1 LLTLIADFLPFITIL
16 IIIIIRLLGNAKID
30 TFVLNIFK
38 IMSFFLDEKD
48 LKKLIVIGDRILVK
62 PKVPQ
67 SKTKSGLLLPPGVNE
82 NEKVQIGY
90 VVKVGPGYPI
100 PSVND
105 VDEPWKNR
113 SDEPKY
119 VPLQPKEGDQ
129 AVYLQ
134 NSAIEVEF
142 NKEKFVVV
150 PHSAILLLLRDD
162 GLFE

>member
-1 LLTLIADFLPFITIL
+1 M
-16 IIIIIRLLGNAKID
+16 G
-30 TFVLNIFK
+30 VL
-38 IMSFFLDEKD
+38 LDEKD
-48 LKKLIVIGDRILVK
+48 LGKLIVIGDRILIK

-67 SKTKSGLLLPPGVNE
+67 SKTKSGLYLPPGVNE

-100 PSVND
+100 PSVAD
-105 VDEPWKNR
+105 ADEPWKGR
-113 SDEPKY
+113 TEEPKY

-134 NSAIEVEF
+134 NSAIEIEF
-142 NKEKFVVV
+142 NKEKYIVV
-150 PHSAILLLLRDD
+150 PQSAILLLLRDD

>member
-1 LLTLIADFLPFITIL
+1 M
-16 IIIIIRLLGNAKID
+16 G
-30 TFVLNIFK
+30 VL
-38 IMSFFLDEKD
+38 LDEKD
-48 LKKLIVIGDRILVK
+48 LDKLIVIGDRILIR
-62 PKVPQ
+62 PKMPQ

-90 VVKVGPGYPI
+90 VMKVGPGYPI

-105 VDEPWKNR
+105 IDEPWKDR

-119 VPLQPKEGDQ
+119 VPLQPKVGDQ

-134 NSAIEVEF
+134 NNAIEIEF
-142 NKEKFVVV
+142 NNEKFVVV
-150 PHSAILLLLRDD
+150 SHSAILLLLRDN

>member
-1 LLTLIADFLPFITIL
+1 MS
-16 IIIIIRLLGNAKID
+16 
-30 TFVLNIFK
+30 VL
-38 IMSFFLDEKD
+38 LDEKD
-48 LKKLIVIGDRILVK
+48 LDKLILIGDRILIR
-62 PKVPQ
+62 PKIPQ

-90 VVKVGPGYPI
+90 VMKVGPGYPI

-119 VPLQPKEGDQ
+119 VPLQPKAGDQ

-134 NSAIEVEF
+134 NSSIEIEF
-142 NKEKFVVV
+142 NNEKYVVV
-150 PHSAILLLLRDD
+150 SHSAILLLLRDN

>member
-1 LLTLIADFLPFITIL
+1 MNVLL
-16 IIIIIRLLGNAKID
+16 
-30 TFVLNIFK
+30 
-38 IMSFFLDEKD
+38 SEKD
-48 LKKLIVIGDRILVK
+48 LQKLIVIGDRILIK
-62 PKVPQ
+62 PKTPQ
-67 SKTKSGLLLPPGVNE
+67 SKTRSGLYLPPGVNE

-90 VVKVGPGYPI
+90 VLKVGPGYPI

-105 VDEPWKNR
+105 TDEPWKNR

-134 NSAIEVEF
+134 NSAIEIEF
-142 NKEKFVVV
+142 NNEKLIVV

-162 GLFE
+162 GLFEK

>member
-1 LLTLIADFLPFITIL
+1 MS
-16 IIIIIRLLGNAKID
+16 
-30 TFVLNIFK
+30 VLFE
-38 IMSFFLDEKD
+38 EKD
-48 LKKLIVIGDRILVK
+48 LEKLIVIGDRILIK
-62 PKVPQ
+62 PKGPQ

-82 NEKVQIGY
+82 NEKVHLGY

-105 VDEPWKNR
+105 IDEPWKNS

-119 VPLQPKEGDQ
+119 VPLQPRQGDQ

-134 NSAIEVEF
+134 NSAVEVEF
-142 NKEKFVVV
+142 NTQKYVVV

-162 GLFE
+162 GLFK

>member
-1 LLTLIADFLPFITIL
+1 MNSKFNAIL
-16 IIIIIRLLGNAKID
+16 IIIFQGFLIK
-30 TFVLNIFK
+30 LNLVILSEYCDN
-38 IMSFFLDEKD
+38 MSLFLEEKD
-48 LKKLIVIGDRILVK
+48 LKKLIVIGDRVLVK

-82 NEKVQIGY
+82 NEKVQIGF

-105 VDEPWKNR
+105 VDEPWKN
-113 SDEPKY
+113 SSEDPKY

-142 NKEKFVVV
+142 NKEKYVVV

>member
-1 LLTLIADFLPFITIL
+1 MS
-16 IIIIIRLLGNAKID
+16 
-30 TFVLNIFK
+30 VL
-38 IMSFFLDEKD
+38 LDEKD
-48 LKKLIVIGDRILVK
+48 LQKLIVIGDRILIK

-82 NEKVQIGY
+82 NEKVLIGF

-100 PSVND
+100 PSVSDN
-105 VDEPWKNR
+105 DEPWKNR

-119 VPLQPKEGDQ
+119 VPLQPKVGDQ

-134 NSAIEVEF
+134 NSAIEIEF
-142 NKEKFVVV
+142 NREKYLVV

-162 GLFE
+162 GLFQ

>member
-1 LLTLIADFLPFITIL
+1 MIFLFS
-16 IIIIIRLLGNAKID
+16 KIK
-30 TFVLNIFK
+30 T
-38 IMSFFLDEKD
+38 MSVFLDEKD
-48 LKKLIVIGDRILVK
+48 LQKLIVIGDRILIK

-67 SKTKSGLLLPPGVNE
+67 SKTKSGLFLPPGVNE

-90 VVKVGPGYPI
+90 VLKVGPGYPI

-105 VDEPWKNR
+105 TDEPWKNR
-113 SDEPKY
+113 ADEPKY

-134 NSAIEVEF
+134 NSAIEIEF
-142 NKEKFVVV
+142 NNEKYLVV
-150 PHSAILLLLRDD
+150 PQSAILLLLRDD

>member
-1 LLTLIADFLPFITIL
+1 MIFLP
-16 IIIIIRLLGNAKID
+16 KQMSEMS
-30 TFVLNIFK
+30 VLF
-38 IMSFFLDEKD
+38 DEKD
-48 LKKLIVIGDRILVK
+48 LQKLIVIGDRILIK

-67 SKTKSGLLLPPGVNE
+67 SRTKSGLFLPPGVNE

-105 VDEPWKNR
+105 SDEPWKNR
-113 SDEPKY
+113 ADEPKY
-119 VPLQPKEGDQ
+119 VTLQPKEGDQ

-134 NSAIEVEF
+134 NSAIEIEF
-142 NKEKFVVV
+142 NKEKYVVV
-150 PHSAILLLLRDD
+150 PQSALLLLLRDE

>member
-1 LLTLIADFLPFITIL
+1 MS
-16 IIIIIRLLGNAKID
+16 
-30 TFVLNIFK
+30 VL
-38 IMSFFLDEKD
+38 LDEKD
-48 LKKLIVIGDRILVK
+48 LDKLIVIGDRILIR
-62 PKVPQ
+62 PKIPQ

-82 NEKVQIGY
+82 SEKVQIGY
-90 VVKVGPGYPI
+90 VMKVGPGYPI

-119 VPLQPKEGDQ
+119 VPLQPKVGDQ

-134 NSAIEVEF
+134 SSAIEIEF
-142 NKEKFVVV
+142 NNEKYVVV
-150 PHSAILLLLRDD
+150 SHSAILLLLRDS

>member
-1 LLTLIADFLPFITIL
+1 M
-16 IIIIIRLLGNAKID
+16 G
-30 TFVLNIFK
+30 VL
-38 IMSFFLDEKD
+38 LDEKD
-48 LKKLIVIGDRILVK
+48 LDKLIVIGDRILIR

-90 VVKVGPGYPI
+90 VMKVGPGYPI

-119 VPLQPKEGDQ
+119 VPLQPKVGDQ

-134 NSAIEVEF
+134 NSAIEIEF
-142 NKEKFVVV
+142 NNEKFVVV
-150 PHSAILLLLRDD
+150 SNSAILLLLRDN

>member
-1 LLTLIADFLPFITIL
+1 M
-16 IIIIIRLLGNAKID
+16 G
-30 TFVLNIFK
+30 VL
-38 IMSFFLDEKD
+38 LDEKD
-48 LKKLIVIGDRILVK
+48 LDKLIVIGDRILIR

-67 SKTKSGLLLPPGVNE
+67 SKTKAGLLLPPGVNE

-90 VVKVGPGYPI
+90 VMKVGPGYPI
-100 PSVND
+100 PSIND

-119 VPLQPKEGDQ
+119 VPLQPKVGDQ

-134 NSAIEVEF
+134 NNAIEIEF
-142 NKEKFVVV
+142 NNEKFVVV
-150 PHSAILLLLRDD
+150 SHSAILLLLRDN

>member
-1 LLTLIADFLPFITIL
+1 MFVRILFVIKNNTFASKLNLP
-16 IIIIIRLLGNAKID
+16 
-30 TFVLNIFK
+30 
-38 IMSFFLDEKD
+38 MSVFLDEKD
-48 LKKLIVIGDRILVK
+48 LQKLIVIGDRILIK

-82 NEKVQIGY
+82 NEKVLIGF

-100 PSVND
+100 PSVSDN
-105 VDEPWKNR
+105 DEPWKNR

-134 NSAIEVEF
+134 NSAIEIEF
-142 NKEKFVVV
+142 NKEKYVVV

-162 GLFE
+162 GLFQ